1 MLIKIDYGLVGKL
14 GVGDKLEP
22 LPMDRKYQPCFL
34 KNVYGT
40 AMEQLYML
48 LDENFI
54 VLLRAE
60 SKNPVTSRGTVHTK
74 IKYKQIV
81 DSI

>member
-1 MLIKIDYGLVGKL
+1 
-14 GVGDKLEP
+14 
-22 LPMDRKYQPCFL
+22 
-34 KNVYGT
+34 VYGT